1 MGFVLY
7 RRVLLLGLAVWFCVA
22 RPAAAEDIPSYK
34 LQMQTEPSLPGGKIR
49 IVEGEA
55 VAKPDRFF
63 LEGLGVLSP
72 VAVTI
77 IAKHKGDVI
86 QVAFSKDRWDE
97 VLKTVATSADKNEVT
112 TKLRTQGDLQMAVTA
127 TGDPKPYYLI
137 VWLGD
142 EVQPDLAPVTV
153 PMSKYKAEHPDAG
166 KAPAAAGGTSPVMI
180 VIAVALVA
188 IVLLLAFM
196 AFRRKG
202 RS

>member
-1 MGFVLY
+1 MPSQL
-7 RRVLLLGLAVWFCVA
+7 RLAHH
-22 RPAAAEDIPSYK
+22 PESPY
-34 LQMQTEPSLPGGKIR
+34 
-49 IVEGEA
+49 A
-55 VAKPDRFF
+55 VRAWVRAVP
-63 LEGLGVLSP
+63 GVLSP

-97 VLKTVATSADKNEVT
+97 VVKTAATSADKNEVT
-112 TKLRTQGDLQMAVTA
+112 TKLRTQDDLQMAVTA

-137 VWLGD
+137 VWLAD

-153 PMSKYKAEHPDAG
+153 PMSKYTREHPDAG
-166 KAPAAAGGTSPVMI
+166 KAPAGSAAGGTSPVMI